1 MKEFKNSRAK
11 ENSKPGV
18 PWRIYT
24 IKNKKNK
31 KTYVGVIREDV
42 ICNRSEES
50 RHLRDIMRAAEL
62 NSELEHDYNVH
73 IKNWTEVFEVKSGR
87 SRLVETMPEAQ
98 ILRRCVIKELLDMGE
113 DIYNNVFN

>member
-24 IKNKKNK
+24 VKNKKKK

-50 RHLRDIMRAAEL
+50 RHQRDIMRAAEL
-62 NSELEHDYNVH
+62 NSELEHDYNLNL
-73 IKNWTEVFEVKSGR
+73 KNWPEVFEVKSGR
-87 SRLVETMPEAQ
+87 ARLVETMADAQ
-98 ILRRCVIKELLDMGE
+98 AVRRSMIKEMIGIGE
-113 DIYNNVFN
+113 DLYNVFN